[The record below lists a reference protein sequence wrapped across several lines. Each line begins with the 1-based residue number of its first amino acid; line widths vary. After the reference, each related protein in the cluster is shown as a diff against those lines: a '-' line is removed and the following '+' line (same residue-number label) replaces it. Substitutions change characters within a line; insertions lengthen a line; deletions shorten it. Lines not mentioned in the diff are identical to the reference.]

1 MIVVK
6 IAKRMV
12 QLTVAKTF
20 DRWAE
25 NTAKKKEQRR
35 MIGSILKRWQRLE
48 LSSMLEKWIVMT
60 DDRILCRKV
69 MNKIIKRYLLVAQSR
84 AFISWRS
91 FVDNDRTADAE
102 EARLEAIARK
112 VAKRMIML
120 TTARTFDRWSV
131 NIAEAKAQ
139 RHKVVTVVRRWQ
151 RGALYAVMNRWC
163 AIVDERVMC
172 RRVMQK
178 LLQRH
183 HHGALARALV
193 SWCSYIRDLAA
204 GEERQRAN
212 DRIESIQRDFSEAQ
226 NKAVAATVSLDESTK
241 TQHGLRRELTEM
253 RQSVNRGEAEVEELK
268 QALTT
273 SVEARR
279 VEEERSTT
287 LASEIHD
294 LQEQLL
300 GMTETAHEAI
310 VEAQTTTET
319 FIVERIQARM
329 DTCMHARLARFVAN
343 MLRKTLLTAFVAWD
357 EGAECL
363 RNQVRKDQIV
373 HARLVRFVANMR
385 RKMLST
391 TFVAWDQ
398 AVSAACHDF
407 QLEILQ
413 SRERENQELAQL
425 SETRMVEAQASVAL
439 GLGRSIILRW
449 AEGMHGLQQDALR
462 KAFTTWQAGTD
473 EMLKQEQRAG
483 RALRWW
489 RRHGIAKA
497 FASWVDLVE
506 VRRRCRRVLER
517 MTRQGDMGV
526 TARAFHRLRVFI
538 SEQDKATLRSEL
550 IELKFCCEVECNV
563 LRQHLQA
570 NAHLTYVQEVAMRR
584 ELDDLALE
592 LSIMQVRL
600 DESHHARERI
610 GVQLLMDVEN
620 QSTVEQLAQV
630 SVFEP
635 LK

>member
-1 MIVVK
+1 VV
-6 IAKRMV
+6 
-12 QLTVAKTF
+12 
-20 DRWAE
+20 
-25 NTAKKKEQRR
+25 
-35 MIGSILKRWQRLE
+35 
-48 LSSMLEKWIVMT
+48 
-60 DDRILCRKV
+60 
-69 MNKIIKRYLLVAQSR
+69 
-84 AFISWRS
+84 
-91 FVDNDRTADAE
+91 
-102 EARLEAIARK
+102 
-112 VAKRMIML
+112 
-120 TTARTFDRWSV
+120 
-131 NIAEAKAQ
+131 
-139 RHKVVTVVRRWQ
+139 H
-151 RGALYAVMNRWC
+151 
-163 AIVDERVMC
+163 
-172 RRVMQK
+172 K

-279 VEEERSTT
+279 VEEERSAT
-287 LASEIHD
+287 LASEVQD
-294 LQEQLL
+294 LQ
-300 GMTETAHEAI
+300 AI

-425 SETRMVEAQASVAL
+425 SEFRMVEAQASVAL
-439 GLGRSIILRW
+439 GLGRSI
-449 AEGMHGLQQDALR
+449 
-462 KAFTTWQAGTD
+462 AGP
-473 EMLKQEQRAG
+473 RACTGSNRTLYVRPLPRG
-483 RALRWW
+483 RRARM
-489 RRHGIAKA
+489 
-497 FASWVDLVE
+497 
-506 VRRRCRRVLER
+506 RC
-517 MTRQGDMGV
+517 
-526 TARAFHRLRVFI
+526 
-538 SEQDKATLRSEL
+538 
-550 IELKFCCEVECNV
+550 
-563 LRQHLQA
+563 
-570 NAHLTYVQEVAMRR
+570 
-584 ELDDLALE
+584 
-592 LSIMQVRL
+592 
-600 DESHHARERI
+600 
-610 GVQLLMDVEN
+610 
-620 QSTVEQLAQV
+620 
-630 SVFEP
+630 
-635 LK
+635 

>member
-1 MIVVK
+1 MEVIVGK

-12 QLTVAKTF
+12 QLRVAKTF

-25 NTAKKKEQRR
+25 NAAEKKEQRR
-35 MIGSILKRWQRLE
+35 MIGSILKRWQRLG
-48 LSSMLEKWIVMT
+48 LSAMLEKWIVMT
-60 DDRILCRKV
+60 DDRILCRRV

-84 AFISWRS
+84 AFMSWRS
-91 FVDNDRTADAE
+91 FVDHDRTAGAE
-102 EARLEAIARK
+102 VFRLEAIARK
-112 VAKRMIML
+112 AATRKIML

-131 NIAEAKAQ
+131 NVAEAKAH
-139 RHKVVTVVRRWQ
+139 RHKVATVVRRWQ
-151 RGALYAVMNRWC
+151 RGSLCAVVNRWC
-163 AIVDERVMC
+163 AMVDERVMC
-172 RRVMQK
+172 RRVMHK

-183 HHGALARALV
+183 HQGALVRALV

-253 RQSVNRGEAEVEELK
+253 RLSMNRGEAEVVELK

-273 SVEARR
+273 SYQARR

-287 LASEIHD
+287 LASENRN

-300 GMTETAHEAI
+300 GMAETAHEAL

-329 DTCMHARLARFVAN
+329 DTCMHARL
-343 MLRKTLLTAFVAWD
+343 
-357 EGAECL
+357 G
-363 RNQVRKDQIV
+363 
-373 HARLVRFVANMR
+373 RFVANMR
-385 RKMLST
+385 RKKLVT
-391 TFVAWDQ
+391 IFVAWDQ
-398 AVSAACHDF
+398 AVSAAFHDS
-407 QLEILQ
+407 QLDILQ
-413 SRERENQELAQL
+413 SRERENQEHAQF
-425 SETRMVEAQASVAL
+425 SETRMVEAQASVAFRL
-439 GLGRSIILRW
+439 GCSIILRW
-449 AEGMHGLQQDALR
+449 AEGTHGVQQNARR
-462 KAFTTWQAGTD
+462 KAFTTWQMGTE

-506 VRRRCRRVLER
+506 IRRRCRRVLER
-517 MTRQGDMGV
+517 MTRQGDMGL

-538 SEQDKATLRSEL
+538 SEHDKAMLKSEL

-584 ELDDLALE
+584 ELDELAWE
-592 LSIMQVRL
+592 LSIMKVRL
-600 DESHHARERI
+600 DESHNARERI

-630 SVFEP
+630 SVLES